1 MPEWGIIVLVISV
14 IIIFAIAIYVPIM
27 YRIRSAK
34 FKKERTFD
42 RRITVDKLN
51 DSHRHL
57 LLEKSLNRP
66 FYNKYFTNLINECE
80 VKPLKT
86 KIVFNLDLF
95 ESDYANII
103 EMLVKASDKKYQP
116 LISYLIDN
124 DLNLLITNI
133 FSEVANHFIIPNLE
147 ALNEQWEIINDVS
160 DEYYAQLILDYR
172 QQTINFICNTY
183 LPLVYQNILELIKT
197 TDATKYTDEIET
209 IISTKYQTIIFNS
222 LEKKFVSLA
231 NEMIT
236 KFEKIDNSIDNEQA
250 KADLLAVAQKFRV
263 NLKKIYNQ
271 NFNINKIEKML
282 EK

>member
-51 DSHRHL
+51 DNHRHL

-66 FYNKYFTNLINECE
+66 FYNKYFTNLINEYE

-160 DEYYAQLILDYR
+160 GWILCPM
-172 QQTINFICNTY
+172 NFR
-183 LPLVYQNILELIKT
+183 LPPTN
-197 TDATKYTDEIET
+197 
-209 IISTKYQTIIFNS
+209 N
-222 LEKKFVSLA
+222 
-231 NEMIT
+231 
-236 KFEKIDNSIDNEQA
+236 
-250 KADLLAVAQKFRV
+250 
-263 NLKKIYNQ
+263 
-271 NFNINKIEKML
+271 
-282 EK
+282 